1 MLIYP
6 IFAWYTTVYQHKIL
20 FFNIHHSQPKLA
32 KKSESNQFKYV
43 IIIIAQAYLITFFTY
58 LFSLFDFYFI
68 CTDVNKKHV
77 EEIQWKF
84 YFDRVMSLKKINGK
98 LQVCYRQKTAFFCY
112 FKIYT
117 DFDWL

>member
-1 MLIYP
+1 MLYELVDANLSQFLHDIQQC
-6 IFAWYTTVYQHKIL
+6 ISIIL

-77 EEIQWKF
+77 EEIQ
-84 YFDRVMSLKKINGK
+84 
-98 LQVCYRQKTAFFCY
+98 
-112 FKIYT
+112 
-117 DFDWL
+117 